1 MSKISLIGAGQIGGT
16 LAHLIGLKELVD
28 EVVLFDVASGVAKGK
43 GLDIAQSS
51 SVDGFNVKFSGTDK
65 YEDIKGSDVI
75 IITAGV
81 PRKPGMSRDD
91 LLGINLKIIKQVAE
105 GIKINAPNAF
115 VICIT
120 NPLDVMVMAFQKYS
134 GLPVHKVVGMA
145 GILDSS
151 RFKLFLSEELNVPV
165 KEIDA
170 MVMGGHGDTMVPL
183 PRFTK
188 VSGQPLMELVK
199 QGKISD
205 EKLESINQRTR
216 DGGAEIV
223 KYLEKGSAF
232 YAPAASGVEM
242 AEAFLKDQK
251 KLLPC
256 AAYLHGEYGINNV
269 YAGVPVIIGNE
280 GVEKIEEIDLNE
292 NEKTEFNNSVEAVI
306 KLWDAASK
314 IDPDLNKD

>member
-1 MSKISLIGAGQIGGT
+1 MSKKISLIGAGQIGGT
-16 LAHLIGLKELVD
+16 LAHLIGLKELAD
-28 EVVLFDVASGVAKGK
+28 EVVVFDIASGIAKGK
-43 GLDIAQSS
+43 ALDIAQSS
-51 SVDGFNVKFSGTDK
+51 SVDGFNVCFIGTDK
-65 YEDIKGSDVI
+65 YEDIKNSDVI

-105 GIKINAPNAF
+105 GIKKHSPNAF

-134 GLPVHKVVGMA
+134 GLPTNKVVGMA

-151 RFKLFLSEELNVPV
+151 RFKLFLSKALETPV
-165 KEIDA
+165 KEIEA

-188 VSGQPLMELVK
+188 VSGKPLLDLVK
-199 QGKISD
+199 EGKISE
-205 EKLESINQRTR
+205 EKLENINQRTR

-223 KYLEKGSAF
+223 KFLEKGSAF
-232 YAPAASGVEM
+232 YAPAASGIEM
-242 AEAFLKDQK
+242 ASSYLNDSK

-256 AAYLHGEYGINNV
+256 AVYLNGEYGVKNL
-269 YAGVPVIIGNE
+269 YAGVPVIIGKN
-280 GVEKIEEIDLNE
+280 GVEKIEEISLDH
-292 NEKTEFNNSVEAVI
+292 NEKLQFEKSINSVR
-306 KLWDAASK
+306 KLWAAASS
-314 IDPDLNKD
+314 IDPELI